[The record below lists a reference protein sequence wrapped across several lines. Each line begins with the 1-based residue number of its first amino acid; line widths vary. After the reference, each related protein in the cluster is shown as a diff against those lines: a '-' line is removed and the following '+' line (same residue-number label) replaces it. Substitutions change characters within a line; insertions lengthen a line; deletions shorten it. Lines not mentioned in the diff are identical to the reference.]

1 VAGHLHLDTLWW
13 MAGAETSE
21 RGIYRRNCRVR
32 SSRLPSLP
40 QVSRSYDLP
49 PPQCLNSL
57 TPDAR
62 RGGPLHPRPRRW
74 CVSSGGYLD
83 CCELLTMDS
92 CHPDHWL
99 GTSIVV

>member
-1 VAGHLHLDTLWW
+1 
-13 MAGAETSE
+13 MASAETSE
-21 RGIYRRNCRVR
+21 RGIYRRNCCVG

-62 RGGPLHPRPRRW
+62 RGGPLHPRPRRAY
-74 CVSSGGYLD
+74 VFSGRHFD
-83 CCELLTMDS
+83 FCELPTIATPPSALWSATTLALVRQ
-92 CHPDHWL
+92 PNV
-99 GTSIVV
+99 TPT